1 MVRAQQSGTGQR
13 RLGVLT
19 ALAAGDPLV
28 QGRVAA
34 LKDGFAGL
42 GWKEGGNLQIEW
54 RYGEGNPTLT
64 ARSAAELVA
73 SAPDVLLA
81 ITTPCLDELRKR
93 TNTIPIVFAS
103 VTDPVGQGFVKSLAQ
118 PSGNITGFTDFDPA
132 MAGKWLGMFAQL
144 SPPVRNLGVLF
155 NPETAPFAGA
165 MLRTIDD
172 NAPTLAVRVSP
183 MPVHEQAAIGD
194 AIVALSR
201 ERNAGLLV
209 LPDSFT
215 SASRATII
223 AAAALARLPAVYW
236 SNSFVA
242 DGGLMSYGIDIND
255 LYRRAAS
262 YIDRILRGTRPG
274 DLPVQNPT
282 KFDLAINLKT
292 AKALGVTL
300 SPTLLAGAD
309 EVIE

>member
-1 MVRAQQSGTGQR
+1 
-13 RLGVLT
+13 
-19 ALAAGDPLV
+19 
-28 QGRVAA
+28 
-34 LKDGFAGL
+34 
-42 GWKEGGNLQIEW
+42 
-54 RYGEGNPTLT
+54 
-64 ARSAAELVA
+64 
-73 SAPDVLLA
+73 
-81 ITTPCLDELRKR
+81 
-93 TNTIPIVFAS
+93 
-103 VTDPVGQGFVKSLAQ
+103 
-118 PSGNITGFTDFDPA
+118 
-132 MAGKWLGMFAQL
+132 
-144 SPPVRNLGVLF
+144 
-155 NPETAPFAGA
+155 
-165 MLRTIDD
+165 
-172 NAPTLAVRVSP
+172 

-194 AIVALSR
+194 AIVTLSR

-236 SNSFVA
+236 SSSFVA
-242 DGGLMSYGIDIND
+242 DGGLMSYGIDNND

-262 YIDRILRGTRPG
+262 YIDRILRGTRPD